1 MFKRY
6 LIAFALIAGL
16 ATPAN
21 AQAPGAWTKV
31 GMLRCILDPSV
42 GFIITGHESMQ
53 CSFAQSAGGPQAY
66 EGAINMVG
74 LDVIS
79 TAAGG
84 VFEWAV
90 FAPTTGTP
98 AGALAGEY
106 VGASGDLGYLL
117 AFQPMSSSA
126 GRDAPSPCSRSR
138 WEDRLPSKSPW
149 EFPFLS
155 CAQVANTTSH

>member
-6 LIAFALIAGL
+6 LISFALIAVL

-21 AQAPGAWTKV
+21 AQAPGPWTKL

-53 CSFAQSAGGPQAY
+53 CSFTQNAVDHPQAY

-106 VGASGDLGYLL
+106 VGASGDLGIITGVSTNVLIGGSGRTFAL
-117 AFQPMSSSA
+117 QPVSLGGS
-126 GRDAPSPCSRSR
+126 
-138 WEDRLPSKSPW
+138 
-149 EFPFLS
+149 
-155 CAQVANTTSH
+155 VAVKISVLKLRPGH

>member
-1 MFKRY
+1 MLKRY
-6 LIAFALIAGL
+6 LIPFALIAGL
-16 ATPAN
+16 ATPAD
-21 AQAPGAWTKV
+21 AQAPVPWTKV

-42 GFIITGHESMQ
+42 SFIITGHESMK

-106 VGASGDLGYLL
+106 VGASGDLGIIAGSAKVLIGGSGRTFAL
-117 AFQPMSSSA
+117 QPVSLGGS
-126 GRDAPSPCSRSR
+126 DAV
-138 WEDRLPSKSPW
+138 K
-149 EFPFLS
+149 
-155 CAQVANTTSH
+155 VALGISVLKLRPGH

>member
-6 LIAFALIAGL
+6 SIAFALIAGL
-16 ATPAN
+16 APPAN
-21 AQAPGAWTKV
+21 AQAPGSWTKV
-31 GMLRCILDPSV
+31 GMLRCTLDPSV

-106 VGASGDLGYLL
+106 VGASGDLGIIAGVSTNVLIGGSGRTFAL
-117 AFQPMSSSA
+117 QPVSLGGS
-126 GRDAPSPCSRSR
+126 
-138 WEDRLPSKSPW
+138 
-149 EFPFLS
+149 
-155 CAQVANTTSH
+155 VAVKVALGISVLKLRPGH

>member
-6 LIAFALIAGL
+6 LIAFALISGL

-21 AQAPGAWTKV
+21 AQAPGAWTRV

-42 GFIITGHESMQ
+42 GFIITGHEPMK

-74 LDVIS
+74 LDVVS
-79 TAAGG
+79 VAAGG

-90 FAPTTGTP
+90 LARQQP
-98 AGALAGEY
+98 AHR
-106 VGASGDLGYLL
+106 
-117 AFQPMSSSA
+117 Q
-126 GRDAPSPCSRSR
+126 APSLEST
-138 WEDRLPSKSPW
+138 LA
-149 EFPFLS
+149 LQ
-155 CAQVANTTSH
+155 AT

>member
-1 MFKRY
+1 MFKPY
-6 LIAFALIAGL
+6 LIAFALIAVL

-21 AQAPGAWTKV
+21 AQAPGPWTKV

-53 CSFAQSAGGPQAY
+53 CSFTQSAVDHPQAY

-74 LDVIS
+74 LDVIG

-84 VFEWAV
+84 VLEWAV
-90 FAPTTGTP
+90 FAPTTDTP

-106 VGASGDLGYLL
+106 VGASGNLGMITAGVSTNVLIGGSGRTFAL
-117 AFQPMSSSA
+117 QPVSLGGS
-126 GRDAPSPCSRSR
+126 
-138 WEDRLPSKSPW
+138 
-149 EFPFLS
+149 
-155 CAQVANTTSH
+155 VAVKVALGISVLKLRPGH

>member
-21 AQAPGAWTKV
+21 AQAPGPWTKV

-53 CSFAQSAGGPQAY
+53 CSFAQSAGGPQGY

-79 TAAGG
+79 PRR
-84 VFEWAV
+84 
-90 FAPTTGTP
+90 APYSNGLCSRQQP
-98 AGALAGEY
+98 AHLQAPSLENMLALQATWG
-106 VGASGDLGYLL
+106 SLL

-138 WEDRLPSKSPW
+138 WGDRLPSKSPL

-155 CAQVANTTSH
+155 CAQVTNTTSH

>member
-21 AQAPGAWTKV
+21 AQAPGPWTKV

-84 VFEWAV
+84 VFEWTV

-106 VGASGDLGYLL
+106 VDASGDLGRICRQVTDTRLALL
-117 AFQPMSSSA
+117 TPSRRSCSSLTRRRSRQWCMRRASSA
-126 GRDAPSPCSRSR
+126 R
-138 WEDRLPSKSPW
+138 
-149 EFPFLS
+149 
-155 CAQVANTTSH
+155 

>member
-16 ATPAN
+16 ATPVN
-21 AQAPGAWTKV
+21 AQAPGPWTKV

-106 VGASGDLGYLL
+106 VGASGDLGIIANRRVGTHIRPAAGL
-117 AFQPMSSSA
+117 A
-126 GRDAPSPCSRSR
+126 GRIGCRQSR
-138 WEDRLPSKSPW
+138 PW
-149 EFPFLS
+149 NFHS
-155 CAQVANTTSH
+155 